1 MEKEIIKE
9 VFSDYLNKWKIIV
22 SLFVICLL
30 FLGIYKL
37 IKAPIYERTAT
48 IIAKENNSPMADV
61 LTNTIDLAQNHY
73 YVNLANDLVIVTSS
87 QSMMRVIKKL
97 NLNTQCFVRDRLKKR
112 LLYGSSQPFIFTFVD
127 ELYDQNFT
135 FKLCVEKDSIIK
147 IIDFENN
154 GIMEINELSC
164 GINDTINLIHGALI
178 ITKNNSFK
186 GKYDGEIIE
195 VRHFSPY
202 DIVNEMTNN
211 LSTTLLNE
219 YAIVVN
225 VNYRDYNIERADD
238 ILNTLLDDYLTGN
251 NRLLESNIK
260 SINER
265 VSIVQQTLDSLYNER
280 NLNHN
285 ESVNFKI
292 TACEDLYRYLLRK
305 KEDVFLS
312 QNVNYYELQMIMNPR
327 SCGKNNPV
335 NFNTTRNLLYVFI
348 FSFIL
353 PFLIL
358 YYRKLFILKTQ
369 NCSEK

>member
-22 SLFVICLL
+22 ILFVTCLL
-30 FLGIYKL
+30 FVGIHNM

-48 IIAKENNSPMADV
+48 IIAKENNSPMSDI

-73 YVNLANDLVIVTSS
+73 YVNLANDLVTVTSS

-112 LLYGSSQPFIFTFVD
+112 MLYGSSQPFIFTFVD

-135 FKLCVEKDSIIK
+135 FKFRVEQDSIIK
-147 IIDFENN
+147 IIDLEDN
-154 GIMEINELSC
+154 GIMEINELSY
-164 GINDTINLIHGALI
+164 GINDTINVIPGALI
-178 ITKNNSFK
+178 ISNNNSFK
-186 GKYDGEIIE
+186 GKYNGEIIE
-195 VRHFSPY
+195 VRHFSPW

-211 LSTTLLNE
+211 LSTNLLNE

-251 NRLLESNIK
+251 NRLLESNIN
-260 SINER
+260 SIDRR
-265 VSIVQQTLDSLYNER
+265 VSIIQQSLDSLHKER
-280 NLNHN
+280 NLNHD
-285 ESVNFKI
+285 ESVDFNIK
-292 TACEDLYRYLLRK
+292 AYEDLYKYLLHK
-305 KEDVFLS
+305 KEDVILS
-312 QNVNYYELQMIMNPR
+312 QNVDYYELQMIMNPR
-327 SCGKNNPV
+327 SCAKNNPV
-335 NFNTTRNLLYVFI
+335 NFNITRNLLYVFI
-348 FSFIL
+348 FSFIF

-358 YYRKLFILKTQ
+358 YYRKLYTLNK
-369 NCSEK
+369 